1 MRAVLSILNTE
12 RGNSI
17 AAEMIQRLSA
27 AYDVVEYRHDGKK
40 FEYPRDSSCC

>member
-12 RGNSI
+12 RGNRI
-17 AAEMIQRLSA
+17 AAEMIAQFSA